1 MWLKRKR
8 TTKEV
13 ETYYV
18 TCQLLVDFLLGSLLW
33 LASPANAHTDLTPS
47 LVEFMLMYLSCL

>member
-13 ETYYV
+13 EIYV

-33 LASPANAHTDLTPS
+33 LAFPANAHTDLTPS
-47 LVEFMLMYLSCL
+47 LVEFMLVYLSCL

>member
-13 ETYYV
+13 EIYV

-33 LASPANAHTDLTPS
+33 LAFPANAHTDLTPS